1 MPTHE
6 FTTSED
12 YHTVVCCTA
21 SRRVYG
27 AEMTEDGYIQG
38 AGDDSEGWSNSL
50 TPFLFWRHYNQ
61 FLAAVEEDILDLIQK
76 ISIADQDN
84 RYKIDDAVMVAP
96 TRLYIGTIS
105 SAARAERYD
114 GIVICRGSAPCELD
128 QDLKDDSARKIL
140 DLPCGDGKIGSRA
153 LRSQLS
159 RIPPFIA
166 SLPDN
171 GSPPKILLVCP
182 TGKDLSVGVALVVL
196 CLFFDQTCRLRSCS
210 SKPSHYQSSGTN
222 SLTLSLQIVSAA
234 M

>member
-27 AEMTEDGYIQG
+27 SEMTEDGYIQG
-38 AGDDSEGWSNSL
+38 AGDDSEGWSNGL
-50 TPFLFWRHYNQ
+50 TPFLFWRHHNL
-61 FLAAVEEDILDLIQK
+61 FLAAVEEDIPDLIQK
-76 ISIADQDN
+76 ISIADQDIN
-84 RYKIDDAVMVAP
+84 FKTDDAVRVAP
-96 TRLYIGTIS
+96 TRLYIGTVS
-105 SAARAERYD
+105 SVARAERYD

-140 DLPCGDGKIGSRA
+140 DLLCGDGKIGSRA
-153 LRSQLS
+153 LRSQLP

-166 SLPDN
+166 SLPDS
-171 GSPPKILLVCP
+171 GSPPKILFVCP

-196 CLFFDQTCRLRSCS
+196 CLFFDQTCKLRSCS
-210 SKPSHYQSSGTN
+210 SFCSFG
-222 SLTLSLQIVSAA
+222 A
-234 M
+234 

>member
-38 AGDDSEGWSNSL
+38 AGDDSEGWSKSL

-61 FLAAVEEDILDLIQK
+61 FLAAVEEDVPDLIQK
-76 ISIADQDN
+76 LSIADPDN
-84 RYKIDDAVMVAP
+84 SFEIDDAVRVAP
-96 TRLYIGTIS
+96 TRLYIGTVLS
-105 SAARAERYD
+105 VARAERYD

-128 QDLKDDSARKIL
+128 QDFKDDGARKVL
-140 DLPCGDGKIGSRA
+140 DLHCGDGKIGSRA
-153 LRSQLS
+153 LRSQLPC
-159 RIPPFIA
+159 IPPFIA

-171 GSPPKILLVCP
+171 GSPPKILFVCP
-182 TGKDLSVGVALVVL
+182 TGKDLSVGMALVVL
-196 CLFFDQTCRLRSCS
+196 CLFFDPTCKLHRALLSAAS
-210 SKPSHYQSSGTN
+210 MHSHHQSSSDN
-222 SLTLSLQIVSAA
+222 
-234 M
+234 